1 LKEIN
6 IEEIE
11 KSLEMLNQQEINQTN
26 RIQHLE
32 ELQKADM
39 EFMKKEFNN
48 FQILMDELKNSTNT
62 NQELA
67 SEVKV
72 LNKTIQEQS
81 ELIKKLGEQI
91 KTLEISVK
99 QENKQFQEH
108 FNQKIQNLEM
118 EFQKEIS
125 KTNSDLT
132 NVQKENDENF
142 ESLKE
147 HFTEEI
153 ASLQNKFE

>member
-153 ASLQNKFE
+153 ASLQKSI